1 VAVWLWPHVSYVC
14 LCLVC
19 VVRCLFLRKLCEDGW
34 VKKIVRILRHL
45 LFFVRF
51 SHHPNGQRPL
61 IPGTDFITDRL
72 LVLRLQAWSRIAL
85 AGVVVGTLVV
95 HIPEVEHTALT
106 ALRRCTPI
114 PRDFV

>member
-1 VAVWLWPHVSYVC
+1 MGE
-14 LCLVC
+14 
-19 VVRCLFLRKLCEDGW
+19 EDCTY
-34 VKKIVRILRHL
+34 IA
-45 LFFVRF
+45 
-51 SHHPNGQRPL
+51 PL
-61 IPGTDFITDRL
+61 IMKIFRSLFASLEWTTSTHTGTDFITDRL